1 MCSDHVDSIDGP
13 WWTGWP
19 DEDAERYRAAGHW
32 TGNTFS
38 DLLRTWASEYGGRI
52 ALVDGDRRWTYRQL
66 DEAADLISAG
76 LRRLGLRRGDR
87 VILQLPNRGEFVE
100 IWFGLQR
107 LGAVPVHAMP
117 GHRRAE
123 IAHLAALSGA
133 AGYVV
138 ADRHARFDYR
148 DLAAQVQA
156 DRRGTDEPL
165 RHVVVLGD
173 PGGFGF
179 TSYADLFD
187 GPAQRPGAGNEA
199 FAPDRSHDDRPS
211 ASDLA
216 LLLLSGGTTGL
227 PKLIPRSHDDYAY
240 NARVG
245 AEICRLGPE
254 DVYLAVLP
262 VAFNFTFAC
271 PGVLGTLMAGG
282 TVVVAPNPSPATAF
296 RLIEQERVTCTAL
309 NPPLVPYWFAEYADS
324 RPDLSSLRFVQVG
337 SARLADELARRFTP
351 TLGVALQQVYGMAEG
366 LINYTRLD
374 DPDELI
380 CTTQGRPGSPA
391 DEIRVVDPADGRPV
405 PPGEPGELH
414 TRGPYTLRGY
424 YRADATAAA
433 SFTQDGFY
441 RTGDLVRQLPT
452 GHLNVVGRV
461 KDQINRGGEK
471 IAATEVEG
479 HLLAH
484 PAVRQAALVGVPDVQ
499 WGEAPAAVLVCTGP
513 TPTAAEVV
521 AFLRGRGLAAYK
533 LPDRVEYVDAMPLT
547 AVGKIDKKV
556 LAQRLTAAKV
566 TTGPDA

>member
-1 MCSDHVDSIDGP
+1 MCSDHADSIDGP
-13 WWTGWP
+13 RWTGWP
-19 DEDAERYRAAGHW
+19 GEDAERYRAAGYW

-38 DLLRTWASEYGGRI
+38 DLLRTWASEHGGRA
-52 ALVDGDRRWTYRQL
+52 ALVDGARRWTYRQL

-133 AGYVV
+133 AGYIV

-156 DRRGTDEPL
+156 ERDGADEPL

-173 PGGFGF
+173 PGGFTG
-179 TSYADLFD
+179 YADLLD
-187 GPAQRPGAGNEA
+187 GPAERPGAGDDEPVA
-199 FAPDRSHDDRPS
+199 ADGWHDGRPS
-211 ASDLA
+211 AADLA
-216 LLLLSGGTTGL
+216 LLLLSGGTTGA

-245 AEICRLGPE
+245 AEICRLGPD

-262 VAFNFTFAC
+262 VGFNFTFAC

-296 RLIEQERVTCTAL
+296 RLIEQ
-309 NPPLVPYWFAEYADS
+309 
-324 RPDLSSLRFVQVG
+324 
-337 SARLADELARRFTP
+337 DEL
-351 TLGVALQQVYGMAEG
+351 V
-366 LINYTRLD
+366 
-374 DPDELI
+374 
-380 CTTQGRPGSPA
+380 CTTQGRPSSLA
-391 DEIRVVDPADGRPV
+391 DEIRVVDPGDGRPV

-424 YRADATAAA
+424 YRADTAAA
-433 SFTQDGFY
+433 SSFTPDGFY

-484 PAVRQAALVGVPDVQ
+484 PAVRQAALVGVPDEQ

-556 LAQRLTAAKV
+556 LAQRLATAKV